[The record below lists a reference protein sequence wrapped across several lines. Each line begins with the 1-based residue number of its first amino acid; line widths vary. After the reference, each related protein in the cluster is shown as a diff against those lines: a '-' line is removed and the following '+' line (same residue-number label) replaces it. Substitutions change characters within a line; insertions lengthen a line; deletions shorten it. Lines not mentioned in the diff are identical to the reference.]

1 VLLDED
7 IRWRWQACSLDVLY
21 AYRKLDP
28 HVLVMQSTKD
38 HAGKYATNGP
48 DGAPISLSA
57 VLSLNHNNFG

>member
-1 VLLDED
+1 MKISVGGGKLV
-7 IRWRWQACSLDVLY
+7 RWTCYY